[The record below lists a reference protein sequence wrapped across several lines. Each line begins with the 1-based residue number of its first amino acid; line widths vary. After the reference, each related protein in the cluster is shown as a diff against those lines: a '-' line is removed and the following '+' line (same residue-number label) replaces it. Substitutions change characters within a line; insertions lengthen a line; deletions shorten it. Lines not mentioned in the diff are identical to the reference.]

1 MSKLILSMGTGV
13 LTPNLQLGYEDNEPF
28 VQDSI
33 FRGHKSSEGLCLE
46 KRLFFWKDGAY
57 LKLNKVRKRNHH
69 FLRIKNRAI

>member
-1 MSKLILSMGTGV
+1 MSHLYKILSSGATRAQKV
-13 LTPNLQLGYEDNEPF
+13 SAYQ
-28 VQDSI
+28 
-33 FRGHKSSEGLCLE
+33 